1 MKKFKTLILI
11 ILGLVLSF
19 GAVSFIYGAQW
30 EGKNNFN
37 LAFWLNQNGGIIS
50 LQPQNQQAVI
60 VVFPPETILPVAKG
74 FGDYRAKAVYALGEQ
89 EKLGGGY
96 LWQLSV
102 ERFLGL
108 MTDGY
113 LINLKPRQT
122 LKKSLLVNG
131 VFLSLF
137 KPGELA
143 SLDALRAWWFLIRL
157 RPDQLEIINLVDS
170 GVAVEKRLANGDLA
184 YEATEEKIDQLLRR
198 FFVETTAANQNLR
211 LLVFNATDQLGA
223 GSWFSRVLNNHG
235 GLVVHITN
243 APPSEHSVVE
253 ATQEPFFDKFLVE
266 KTIKKF
272 NFDTKVVNSIFQG
285 RGDVGYILA
294 EDFKQKYFVN
304 D

>member
-11 ILGLVLSF
+11 ILGLTLSF
-19 GAVSFIYGAQW
+19 AAISLIYSAQW

-113 LINLKPRQT
+113 LINLRPRQT
-122 LKKSLLVNG
+122 LKKSLLVKG
-131 VFLSLF
+131 IFLSLF
-137 KPGELA
+137 L
-143 SLDALRAWWFLIRL
+143 F
-157 RPDQLEIINLVDS
+157 V
-170 GVAVEKRLANGDLA
+170 
-184 YEATEEKIDQLLRR
+184 RR
-198 FFVETTAANQNLR
+198 W
-211 LLVFNATDQLGA
+211 NADCL
-223 GSWFSRVLNNHG
+223 
-235 GLVVHITN
+235 
-243 APPSEHSVVE
+243 
-253 ATQEPFFDKFLVE
+253 FLVKRCTWWVIHKIHVWLPE
-266 KTIKKF
+266 K
-272 NFDTKVVNSIFQG
+272 Q
-285 RGDVGYILA
+285 ILI
-294 EDFKQKYFVN
+294 
-304 D
+304 